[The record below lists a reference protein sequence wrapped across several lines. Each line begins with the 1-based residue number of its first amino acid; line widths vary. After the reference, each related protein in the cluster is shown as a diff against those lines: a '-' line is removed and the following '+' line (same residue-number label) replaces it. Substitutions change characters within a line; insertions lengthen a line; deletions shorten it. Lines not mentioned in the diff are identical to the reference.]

1 VNRAPRMLTF
11 FAVLALIACLAGA
24 ADAKNKQ
31 NRGKPIPPELNPPAS
46 AVMIF
51 ELGASGVQIYTCQA
65 KADAPNTYEW
75 AFKAP
80 EATLY
85 NARGQVVG
93 THYAGPTWEGQ
104 DGSTIVGAVV
114 ARADAPS
121 RKAIPWLLLEAKDNT
136 GAGVF
141 SGITHIQRLATVG
154 GVAPTKGC
162 DAAHA
167 GEEARVPYKATYVFY
182 YPAASTS

>member
-1 VNRAPRMLTF
+1 MNRAPRMLTF
-11 FAVLALIACLAGA
+11 FAVLTLFACLTGTAN
-24 ADAKNKQ
+24 AKNKYTF
-31 NRGKPIPPELNPPAS
+31 GKEIPLELKPPAS

-75 AFKAP
+75 AFKGP

-85 NARGQVVG
+85 NAGGQIVG
-93 THYAGPTWEGQ
+93 SHYAGPTWEGQ
-104 DGSTIVGAVV
+104 DGSTIVGTVL

-121 RKAIPWLLLEAKDNT
+121 KKAIPWLLLEAKSNT
-136 GAGVF
+136 GAGIF
-141 SGITHIQRLATVG
+141 SSITHIQRLYTVG
-154 GVAPTKGC
+154 GVAPSKGC
-162 DAAHA
+162 DAAHT

-182 YPAASTS
+182 YPAA